1 MKKKFLL
8 FDMDRTLLDFAA
20 SERAALAKTFRE
32 YALPFSD
39 EIYGYH
45 LVNNAKLWEDY
56 EKGLIDRETVLYTR
70 FVRLFQHFGFE
81 GDGVAFE
88 NSYRANLSRGHE
100 LMEGALHTVQTLA
113 QSHTLYIVTNGVA
126 ETQRLRLHDS
136 GLQPYFSGLFIS
148 EEIGSQK
155 PQKAFFDVCFAHIPG
170 FDATLALIIGDSLS
184 SDILGGN
191 NAGID
196 TCWFNPQGQ
205 ANNTTA
211 KPTTEIRRLTE
222 LIPLLAKN

>member
-20 SERAALAKTFRE
+20 AEQTALKATFQE
-32 YALPFSD
+32 YHLPFSD
-39 EIYGYH
+39 EVYKYH
-45 LVNNAKLWEDY
+45 LVNNARLWENY
-56 EKGLIDRETVLYTR
+56 EKGLIDRDTVLHTR
-70 FVRLFQHFGFE
+70 FVQLFRHFRFE

-88 NSYRANLSRGHE
+88 GSYRKNLSLGHE

-113 QSHTLYIVTNGVA
+113 QNHMLYIVTNGVA
-126 ETQRLRLHDS
+126 ETQKQRLHDS
-136 GLQPYFSGLFIS
+136 GLQAYFKGLFIS

-155 PQKAFFDVCFAHIPG
+155 PQKAFFDACFARIPC
-170 FDATLALIIGDSLS
+170 FDPALTLIIGDSLS

-196 TCWFNPQGQ
+196 TCWFNPQGIK
-205 ANNTTA
+205 NNTSA
-211 KPTTEIRRLTE
+211 KVSVEIRRLKE
-222 LIPLLAKN
+222 LISILQ